1 MICSHIISSV
11 LFGNL
16 LFERVPRPA
25 QLSIKKLLQ
34 SAKKCVMMKSEWYFS
49 YSRREPNSHGFERQI
64 SAPAADK
71 MLAISYIA
79 SHFLFASAKYLL
91 AQNCAAP
98 SGVEFFDGFCQ
109 SESKQDTH
117 LARWDLAK
125 DAKNSRRRAYEFGFA
140 RQISA
145 SAQTKCSQLYENNHE
160 RK

>member
-1 MICSHIISSV
+1 M
-11 LFGNL
+11 L
-16 LFERVPRPA
+16 LFFKKVANRVLVSLDLTFLP
-25 QLSIKKLLQ
+25 
-34 SAKKCVMMKSEWYFS
+34 

-98 SGVEFFDGFCQ
+98 SGVELFDGFCQ

-117 LARWDLAK
+117 LARRDLAE
-125 DAKNSRRRAYEFGFA
+125 DAKNSRRRAYEFSSL
-140 RQISA
+140 R
-145 SAQTKCSQLYENNHE
+145 L
-160 RK
+160 